1 MKVGDL
7 VKILAGS
14 GNVDI
19 GIIVEFDKDG
29 DPLVYECGTREVL
42 AHYTHHI
49 EVVE

>member
-7 VKILAGS
+7 VTILPDGQN
-14 GNVDI
+14 GI

-29 DPLVYECGTREVL
+29 DPLVYECESREVL

-49 EVVE
+49 EVIG